1 MANRFDLKTRTFFQI
16 PPKPV
21 KDYQQDPEGAP
32 VVFMDTGFKLSDVVF
47 ITEPVMVRD
56 LHYQFSV
63 TLNHREEKILPFDF
77 KRKQDC
83 IMAQRE
89 MTRAWTKTGEF
100 ECDEDTPTGEIR
112 SPE

>member
-1 MANRFDLKTRTFFQI
+1 MPRVEIKSKTFFQI

-21 KDYQQDPEGAP
+21 KDYQRVLGGVP
-32 VVFMDTGFKLSDVVF
+32 VVFMDTGFDLSDVIF

-56 LHYQFSV
+56 LHYQFSI
-63 TLNHREEKILPFDF
+63 TLSHQEEKILPFDF

-89 MTRAWTKTGEF
+89 LTRAWTKTGEF
-100 ECDEDTPTGEIR
+100 ECDEDTQARESP